1 MCALTYLRQLLWIAK
16 QQQVCGRGRHGDGIG
31 QAELASLVDH
41 QQIQAGFRHPIA
53 VGEVPRR
60 AADHASGGVADEF
73 CVLAPVDRLPAPS
86 GVVVRLFGDLPG
98 SRPALITPSNRF
110 STVAC
115 DWATTPIR
123 QACSVTNSAIT
134 RAAVYVL
141 PVPGGPCTARYD
153 ESKSSAAAAY
163 R

>member
-86 GVVVRLFGDLPG
+86 GVVVRLFGDLPRVQASADHTFQQVLHRG
-98 SRPALITPSNRF
+98 VRLGDNANTPGMLGDQLRDHPGRG
-110 STVAC
+110 VRLAGPRR
-115 DWATTPIR
+115 AVHR
-123 QACSVTNSAIT
+123 QV
-134 RAAVYVL
+134 
-141 PVPGGPCTARYD
+141 
-153 ESKSSAAAAY
+153 
-163 R
+163 